1 MSQVA
6 NMFLDI
12 LITVAIVSFI
22 QSIFGVGVL
31 LLGTPLLM
39 LQGYNFI
46 QSVIVLL
53 PISLLINLFQI
64 FKDHSTID
72 LDFYK
77 KILVYT
83 TPFILI
89 FLIFIN
95 KAKINIGILIGVIL
109 LLVAAKD
116 FYIRANK
123 MVNLLVRYEKSYLI
137 IMGIVHGLT
146 NLGGSLLT
154 VVVHAKDYEKRMI
167 RATISTS
174 YATFATFQLVT
185 LLVFGF
191 DFDIKFS
198 MIVLSLTVGLTV
210 FIITEKM
217 IFAHINAEAYR
228 NLFSGFIFLSGLLL
242 IVKSVY

>member
-1 MSQVA
+1 MS
-6 NMFLDI
+6 LDI
-12 LITVAIVSFI
+12 LITVAVTSFI

-39 LQGYNFI
+39 LQGYNFL
-46 QSVIVLL
+46 QSAIVLL
-53 PISLLINLFQI
+53 PISLLINLLQI
-64 FKDHSTID
+64 FKDHSAID

-77 KILVYT
+77 KILIYT
-83 TPFILI
+83 IPFIVI

-95 KAKINIGILIGVIL
+95 KTKINIGILIGVIL

-116 FYIRANK
+116 FSIRANRI
-123 MVNLLVRYEKSYLI
+123 VNLLVRYEKSYLI

-167 RATISTS
+167 RATIAAS
-174 YATFATFQLVT
+174 YATFATFQIVT
-185 LLVFGF
+185 LLVSGF
-191 DFDIKFS
+191 DIDIKLS
-198 MIVLSLTVGLTV
+198 MIVLSLAVGLTI
-210 FIITEKM
+210 FIATEKM
-217 IFAHINAEAYR
+217 IFAYIDAEAYR
-228 NLFSGFIFLSGLLL
+228 KLFSGFIFLSGLLL

>member
-1 MSQVA
+1 MS
-6 NMFLDI
+6 LDI
-12 LITVAIVSFI
+12 LITVAVTSFI
-22 QSIFGVGVL
+22 QSIFGVGIL

-39 LQGYNFI
+39 LQGYNFL

-77 KILVYT
+77 KILIYT
-83 TPFILI
+83 TPFIVI

-95 KAKINIGILIGVIL
+95 MAKINMSILIGVIL

-116 FYIRANK
+116 FSIRANK

-167 RATISTS
+167 RATIAAS
-174 YATFATFQLVT
+174 YATFATFQIVT
-185 LLVFGF
+185 LLVSGF
-191 DFDIKFS
+191 VIDIELS
-198 MIVLSLTVGLTV
+198 MIVLSLSVGLTI
-210 FIITEKM
+210 FIATEKM
-217 IFAHINAEAYR
+217 IFAYINAEAYR
-228 NLFSGFIFLSGLLL
+228 KLFSGFIFLSGLLL
-242 IVKSVY
+242 IAKSVY

>member
-1 MSQVA
+1 
-6 NMFLDI
+6 MFLDI
-12 LITVAIVSFI
+12 LITVTIVSFS
-22 QSIFGVGVL
+22 QSIFGIGVL

-64 FKDHSTID
+64 FKDHNTID

-77 KILVYT
+77 KILIYT
-83 TPFILI
+83 APFIVI

-95 KAKINIGILIGVIL
+95 KAKINISILIGVIL

-116 FYIRANK
+116 FSIKANK
-123 MVNLLVRYEKSYLI
+123 MVNFLVRNEKSYLI
-137 IMGIVHGLT
+137 LMGIVHGLT

-154 VVVHAKDYEKRMI
+154 VIVHAKDYEKRMI
-167 RATISTS
+167 RATIATS

-191 DFDIKFS
+191 DFDVKLS

-210 FIITEKM
+210 FITTEKM

-228 NLFSGFIFLSGLLL
+228 KLFSGFIFLSGLLL
-242 IVKSVY
+242 ILKSVY

>member
-1 MSQVA
+1 
-6 NMFLDI
+6 MFLDI

-72 LDFYK
+72 LNFYK
-77 KILVYT
+77 KILIYT
-83 TPFILI
+83 TPFIVI

-95 KAKINIGILIGVIL
+95 KAKINISILIGVIL

-116 FYIRANK
+116 FSIKANK
-123 MVNLLVRYEKSYLI
+123 MVNFLVRYEKSYLI
-137 IMGIVHGLT
+137 LMGIVHGLT

-154 VVVHAKDYEKRMI
+154 VIVHAKDYEKRMI
-167 RATISTS
+167 RATIATS

-191 DFDIKFS
+191 DFDVKLS

-210 FIITEKM
+210 FITTEKM

-228 NLFSGFIFLSGLLL
+228 KLFSGFIFLSGLLL

>member
-1 MSQVA
+1 
-6 NMFLDI
+6 
-12 LITVAIVSFI
+12 
-22 QSIFGVGVL
+22 
-31 LLGTPLLM
+31 M
-39 LQGYNFI
+39 LQGYNFL
-46 QSVIVLL
+46 QSAIILL

-64 FKDHSTID
+64 FKDHSSID

-77 KILVYT
+77 KILIYT
-83 TPFILI
+83 TPFIVI

-116 FYIRANK
+116 FSIRANK
-123 MVNLLVRYEKSYLI
+123 MVNFMVRYEKSYLI

-167 RATISTS
+167 RATIAAS
-174 YATFATFQLVT
+174 YATFATFQIVT
-185 LLVFGF
+185 LLISGF
-191 DFDIKFS
+191 DIEIKLS
-198 MIVLSLTVGLTV
+198 MSVLSLAVGLTI
-210 FIITEKM
+210 FIATEKM
-217 IFAHINAEAYR
+217 IFAYINAEAYR
-228 NLFSGFIFLSGLLL
+228 KLFSGFIFLSGLLL

>member
-1 MSQVA
+1 MS
-6 NMFLDI
+6 LDI

-39 LQGYNFI
+39 LQGYTFL

-64 FKDHSTID
+64 FKDHSKID

-77 KILVYT
+77 KIILFT
-83 TPFILI
+83 TPFIVI

-95 KAKINIGILIGVIL
+95 KAKINISILIGVIL

-116 FYIRANK
+116 FSIRANK
-123 MVNLLVRYEKSYLI
+123 IVNLLVRYEKSYLI

-154 VVVHAKDYEKRMI
+154 VIVHAKDYEKRMI
-167 RATISTS
+167 RATIAAS
-174 YATFATFQLVT
+174 YATFATFQIVT
-185 LLVFGF
+185 LLVSGF
-191 DFDIKFS
+191 DIDTKLS
-198 MIVLSLTVGLTV
+198 MIVLSLTVGLTI
-210 FIITEKM
+210 FIATEKM
-217 IFAHINAEAYR
+217 IFEYINAEAYR
-228 NLFSGFIFLSGLLL
+228 KLFSGFIFLSGLLL

>member
-1 MSQVA
+1 MS
-6 NMFLDI
+6 LDI
-12 LITVAIVSFI
+12 LITVAVTSFI
-22 QSIFGVGVL
+22 QSIFGVGIL

-39 LQGYNFI
+39 LQGYNFL
-46 QSVIVLL
+46 QSAIVLL
-53 PISLLINLFQI
+53 PISLLINLLQI
-64 FKDHSTID
+64 FKDHSAID

-77 KILVYT
+77 KILIYT
-83 TPFILI
+83 TPFIVI
-89 FLIFIN
+89 FLIFIS

-167 RATISTS
+167 RATIAAS
-174 YATFATFQLVT
+174 YATFATFQIVT
-185 LLVFGF
+185 LLIS
-191 DFDIKFS
+191 DFDIDIKLS
-198 MIVLSLTVGLTV
+198 MIVLSLAVGLTI
-210 FIITEKM
+210 FIATEKM
-217 IFAHINAEAYR
+217 IFAYINAEAYR
-228 NLFSGFIFLSGLLL
+228 KLFSGFIFLSGLLL

>member
-1 MSQVA
+1 
-6 NMFLDI
+6 MFLDI

-83 TPFILI
+83 TPFIVI

-95 KAKINIGILIGVIL
+95 KAKINISILIGVIL

-116 FYIRANK
+116 FSIKANK

-154 VVVHAKDYEKRMI
+154 VIVHAKDYEKRMI
-167 RATISTS
+167 RATIATS

-191 DFDIKFS
+191 DFDVKLS

-210 FIITEKM
+210 FITTEKM

-228 NLFSGFIFLSGLLL
+228 KLFSGFIFLSGLLL

>member
-1 MSQVA
+1 MS
-6 NMFLDI
+6 LDI
-12 LITVAIVSFI
+12 LITVAVTSFI

-39 LQGYNFI
+39 LQGYNFL

-64 FKDHSTID
+64 FKDHSAID

-77 KILVYT
+77 KILIYT
-83 TPFILI
+83 TPFIVI
-89 FLIFIN
+89 FLIFMN
-95 KAKINIGILIGVIL
+95 KAKINMSILIGVIL

-116 FYIRANK
+116 FSIRANK

-154 VVVHAKDYEKRMI
+154 VIVHAKDYEKRMI
-167 RATISTS
+167 RATIAAS
-174 YATFATFQLVT
+174 YATFATFQIVT
-185 LLVFGF
+185 LLVSGF
-191 DFDIKFS
+191 DIDIKLS
-198 MIVLSLTVGLTV
+198 MIVLSLAVGLTI
-210 FIITEKM
+210 FIATEKM
-217 IFAHINAEAYR
+217 IFAYINAEAYR
-228 NLFSGFIFLSGLLL
+228 KLFSGFIFLSGLLL

>member
-1 MSQVA
+1 MVIS
-6 NMFLDI
+6 
-12 LITVAIVSFI
+12 
-22 QSIFGVGVL
+22 
-31 LLGTPLLM
+31 
-39 LQGYNFI
+39 YNFL
-46 QSVIVLL
+46 QSAIVLL

-64 FKDHSTID
+64 VKDHSAID

-77 KILVYT
+77 KILIYT
-83 TPFILI
+83 TPFIVI

-116 FYIRANK
+116 FSIRANR

-167 RATISTS
+167 RATIAAS
-174 YATFATFQLVT
+174 YATFATFQIVT
-185 LLVFGF
+185 LLVSGF
-191 DFDIKFS
+191 DIDIKLS
-198 MIVLSLTVGLTV
+198 IILLSLTVGLAV
-210 FIITEKM
+210 FIATEKM
-217 IFAHINAEAYR
+217 IFVYINAEAYR
-228 NLFSGFIFLSGLLL
+228 KLFSGFIFLSGLLL

>member
-1 MSQVA
+1 MS
-6 NMFLDI
+6 LDI
-12 LITVAIVSFI
+12 LITVAVTSFI
-22 QSIFGVGVL
+22 QSIFGVGIL

-39 LQGYNFI
+39 LQGYNFL
-46 QSVIVLL
+46 QSAIVLL
-53 PISLLINLFQI
+53 PISLLINLLQI
-64 FKDHSTID
+64 FKDHSAID

-77 KILVYT
+77 KILIYT
-83 TPFILI
+83 TPFIVI
-89 FLIFIN
+89 FLIFMN
-95 KAKINIGILIGVIL
+95 KAKINISLLIGVIL

-167 RATISTS
+167 RATIAAS
-174 YATFATFQLVT
+174 YATFATFQIVT
-185 LLVFGF
+185 LLVSGF
-191 DFDIKFS
+191 DINIKLS
-198 MIVLSLTVGLTV
+198 MIVLSLAVGLTI
-210 FIITEKM
+210 FIATEKM
-217 IFAHINAEAYR
+217 IFAYINAEAYR
-228 NLFSGFIFLSGLLL
+228 KLFSGFIFLSGLLL

>member
-1 MSQVA
+1 MS
-6 NMFLDI
+6 LDI
-12 LITVAIVSFI
+12 LITVAVTSLI
-22 QSIFGVGVL
+22 QSIFGVGIL

-39 LQGYNFI
+39 LQGYNFL
-46 QSVIVLL
+46 QSAIVLL
-53 PISLLINLFQI
+53 PISLLINLLQI
-64 FKDHSTID
+64 FKDHSAID

-77 KILVYT
+77 KILIYT
-83 TPFILI
+83 TPFIVI

-154 VVVHAKDYEKRMI
+154 AIVHAKDYEKRII
-167 RATISTS
+167 RATIAAS
-174 YATFATFQLVT
+174 YATFATFQIVT
-185 LLVFGF
+185 LLVSGF
-191 DFDIKFS
+191 DIDIKLS
-198 MIVLSLTVGLTV
+198 MIVLSLAVGLTI
-210 FIITEKM
+210 FIATEKM
-217 IFAHINAEAYR
+217 IFTYINAEAYR
-228 NLFSGFIFLSGLLL
+228 KLFFGFIFLSGSLL
-242 IVKSVY
+242 IVKSIY